1 MYNTDNGETGRY
13 RTTQSIKDKSIR
25 TIVIRE
31 KEADKK
37 THTNHTNSIKL

>member
-13 RTTQSIKDKSIR
+13 RTTQSTKDKSIR
-25 TIVIRE
+25 TMVIRE

-37 THTNHTNSIKL
+37 TTQITPIV